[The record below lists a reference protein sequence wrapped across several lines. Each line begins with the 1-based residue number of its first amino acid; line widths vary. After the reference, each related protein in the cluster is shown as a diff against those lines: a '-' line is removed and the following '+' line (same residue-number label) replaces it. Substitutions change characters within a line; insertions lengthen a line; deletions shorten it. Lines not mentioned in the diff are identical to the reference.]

1 MERARPS
8 TVLSGRGRGAGT
20 PGAGTPGRGI
30 PGGAG
35 GVGCVDGRGGMDGT
49 CRLRGGEDGDIAR
62 ERSGTRGGTRGEAG
76 SLPPWLVQK
85 EEAVR
90 NEASA

>member
-1 MERARPS
+1 MERAKPS
-8 TVLSGRGRGAGT
+8 TVLNGRARGGGT
-20 PGAGTPGRGI
+20 PGAGTPGRGV
-30 PGGAG
+30 PGGGG
-35 GVGCVDGRGGMDGT
+35 GVGCVGGSGGMNGT
-49 CRLRGGEDGDIAR
+49 CRPRGGERGDIGR
-62 ERSGTRGGTRGEAG
+62 ERSGTRGEAG